1 MFASRWGS
9 YVRPHPF
16 HPALGRVPRG
26 ASVEEKK
33 LKPQPVSRRVKQDE
47 LFSVFDA
54 GSPSA
59 RRTGEET
66 RSQLLKKYPEMAS
79 LLKESEERYRIVV
92 EHSGDGI
99 AMSSGET
106 LLYANPRC
114 LEILGYKNAEEAA
127 GLTVSS
133 FVHPD
138 DRERVLGLLERKQ
151 GGEAGPSRLELRV
164 LCKDGRIAYIESS
177 VARTAYG
184 GEPVLIMLLR
194 DVTER
199 KAAEEE
205 RKRLALLVDKASEM
219 ILMTDKAGIVT
230 YANGAFLQ
238 VRGKKPA
245 EVVGMRLLD
254 CAGED
259 DGDFYEGLWAR
270 IQKERKW
277 NGRMTPKG
285 RDGRFRELDVAVSP
299 VRDSSGAVTNYVIV
313 CRDVT
318 TEAILELQLRQA
330 HKMEAIGT
338 LAGGIAHD
346 FNNILA
352 GILGNAE
359 LALDEAPEGSA
370 MQHNLEQIFKAGQR
384 GKELVKQILAFS
396 RADQQEPILVEAGP
410 LVTETM
416 KLLRS
421 SIPATI
427 DVRHHVEPGRD
438 KVLVEAGRLQQIMM
452 NLCSNAAHAMREKG
466 GVLEV
471 TVKEYQLGAQE
482 GALSELAQGA
492 YLVISV
498 SDTGQG
504 MTEAVMERI
513 FDPFFTTKRPGEGT
527 GMGLAVVH
535 GIMKSLKGAITVS
548 SQPGKGSVFSVY
560 LPIAAGETGKTV
572 SEEKGALTGGKEHIL
587 FVDDDKPLVD
597 MNTLLLKRLGY
608 QVTAFSSSPAA
619 IDEFVRNPDA
629 FDLVITD
636 QVMPDFRG
644 TDLAKKIRSVRKDIP
659 IILITGF
666 SEAVDADR
674 CKKMGIN
681 HLLMK
686 PIVRHELASVI
697 RLLLDKQGKG

>member
-1 MFASRWGS
+1 MPTAPSSRS
-9 YVRPHPF
+9 
-16 HPALGRVPRG
+16 
-26 ASVEEKK
+26 
-33 LKPQPVSRRVKQDE
+33 
-47 LFSVFDA
+47 
-54 GSPSA
+54 
-59 RRTGEET
+59 
-66 RSQLLKKYPEMAS
+66 
-79 LLKESEERYRIVV
+79 
-92 EHSGDGI
+92 
-99 AMSSGET
+99 
-106 LLYANPRC
+106 
-114 LEILGYKNAEEAA
+114 
-127 GLTVSS
+127 
-133 FVHPD
+133 
-138 DRERVLGLLERKQ
+138 
-151 GGEAGPSRLELRV
+151 
-164 LCKDGRIAYIESS
+164 
-177 VARTAYG
+177 
-184 GEPVLIMLLR
+184 
-194 DVTER
+194 
-199 KAAEEE
+199 
-205 RKRLALLVDKASEM
+205 
-219 ILMTDKAGIVT
+219 
-230 YANGAFLQ
+230 
-238 VRGKKPA
+238 GKKPA
-245 EVVGMRLLD
+245 EVVGIRLLD
-254 CAGED
+254 CAGD
-259 DGDFYEGLWAR
+259 DDRDFYEGLWAR

-384 GKELVKQILAFS
+384 GRDLVKQILAFS
-396 RADQQEPILVEAGP
+396 RADQQEPVLVEAGP

-421 SIPATI
+421 SIPAII

-452 NLCSNAAHAMREKG
+452 NLCSNAAHAMRENG

-548 SQPGKGSVFSVY
+548 SQPGKGFVFSVY

-572 SEEKGALTGGKEHIL
+572 SKKTGALTGGKEHIL

-608 QVTAFSSSPAA
+608 RVTAFSSSAAA

-644 TDLAKKIRSVRKDIP
+644 TDLAKKIRSVRKDVP

-666 SEAVDADR
+666 SEAVDAER

-686 PIVRHELASVI
+686 PIVRHELATVI